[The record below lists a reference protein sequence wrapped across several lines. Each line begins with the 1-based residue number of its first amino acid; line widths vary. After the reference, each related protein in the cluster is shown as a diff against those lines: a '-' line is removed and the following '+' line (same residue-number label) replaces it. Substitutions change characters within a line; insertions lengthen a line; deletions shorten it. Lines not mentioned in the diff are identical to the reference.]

1 MRLRP
6 RPVSPDIDSGIE
18 SGTVDPVG
26 IDPAT
31 LANFEP
37 PALGGPPLVP
47 TTSADNGEPTVLG
60 ETMLA
65 DSGRRRRRVALG
77 VVAVAALSAVAGAAV
92 GSQLKSPA
100 DAARERDAPAA
111 SRITVAVE
119 RRALSSSL
127 TIAGEIQYAEPTP
140 IKLAG
145 SVGIDSGELQV
156 VTRVPEIDQQVA
168 EGDILLDVS
177 GRPVFVLQG
186 DLPMYRE
193 LSLGN
198 QGDDVAQ
205 LEAALLRLGFDPG
218 SVDTLFD
225 GGTAAALDA
234 FYSSIGYRSVGP
246 SDDESDRL
254 RELREAVTAGE
265 ESVRRAEADLVNAGE
280 RVTGAN
286 LLRLEQSVAQAR
298 DAVPR
303 AQTQAQRDND
313 AAAEGVHN
321 ATTSRDAATVIRDAA
336 RTRLD
341 VALTPNAIDPQTG
354 EPYSA
359 DEIAIRRAELAQAED
374 DLAVASSALS
384 SAESEQASV
393 AERGTDAIRVA
404 VDARE
409 LAEAELAEAQ
419 RPPDTS
425 AAQQALDDA
434 RLALDAARVE
444 YEGVAGAT
452 GTRLPPGEVV
462 FVSRLPSTV
471 TEVTVVVGA
480 PATDVLLTLSS
491 AETHVL
497 GRVARADADLVQVGS
512 DVIIEL
518 RDFDLEFA
526 GTVASI
532 GQPQGSEEGGSSGGS
547 SSGRLE
553 VTVLPADPAELRDYV
568 FAPVRILIDIASTDD
583 DVLVVP
589 IAAVSVGGDGSSR
602 VEVER
607 EPITSEDQG
616 STEIVRVEVG
626 LTAQGLVEIT
636 PIDDSLDEGDRVVV
650 GTESSERLNEP
661 DDEPDEETDDSGTDD
676 SEAEG

>member
-1 MRLRP
+1 M
-6 RPVSPDIDSGIE
+6 
-18 SGTVDPVG
+18 
-26 IDPAT
+26 
-31 LANFEP
+31 P
-37 PALGGPPLVP
+37 P
-47 TTSADNGEPTVLG
+47 
-60 ETMLA
+60 
-65 DSGRRRRRVALG
+65 DSGRRRRRAALG

-111 SRITVAVE
+111 SRITVPVE

-127 TIAGEIQYAEPTP
+127 TLSGDVQYAEPTP
-140 IKLAG
+140 IKLGGA
-145 SVGIDSGELQV
+145 VGIDSGELQV

-168 EGDILLDVS
+168 EGDVVLDVS

-186 DLPMYRE
+186 DLPMYRA

-198 QGDDVAQ
+198 EGDDVAQ

-218 SVDTLFD
+218 PVDALFD

-254 RELREAVTAGE
+254 RDLRAAVTSAE
-265 ESVRRAEADLVNAGE
+265 ETVRRAEADLVSAGE
-280 RVTGAN
+280 RVTGAE
-286 LLRLEQSVAQAR
+286 LLGLEQSTARAR
-298 DAVPR
+298 DAVPN
-303 AQTQAQRDND
+303 AQTQSQRDND
-313 AAAEGVHN
+313 AAAEGVRS
-321 ATTSRDAATVIRDAA
+321 ATASRDSATVIRDAA

-341 VALTPNAIDPQTG
+341 VALAPNAVDPQTG
-354 EPYSA
+354 EPYTA
-359 DEIAIRRAELAQAED
+359 EEIATRRGELAQAED
-374 DLAVASSALS
+374 NLTVASSALS
-384 SAESEQASV
+384 AAQVEQITAAEQ
-393 AERGTDAIRVA
+393 GTDNIRVA

-409 LAEAELAEAQ
+409 LAEAQLAEAL

-434 RLALDAARVE
+434 RLAHDAARVE

-462 FVSRLPSTV
+462 FVSLLPSTV
-471 TEVTVVVGA
+471 TQVTVAVGA

-497 GRVARADADLVQVGS
+497 GRVARADSGLVQVGA
-512 DVIIEL
+512 DVTIEL
-518 RDFDLEFA
+518 RNFDLVFA

-532 GQPQGSEEGGSSGGS
+532 GQSQQSEEGGAS
-547 SSGRLE
+547 SSGRLQ
-553 VTVLPADPAELRDYV
+553 VTVLPADPASLRDYV
-568 FAPVRILIDIASTDD
+568 DAPVRILIDIASTDGD
-583 DVLVVP
+583 ALVVP
-589 IAAVSVGGDGSSR
+589 VAAVSVGGDGSSR

-636 PIDDSLDEGDRVVV
+636 PIDDLLEEGDRVVV
-650 GTESSERLNEP
+650 GAESSERLNEP
-661 DDEPDEETDDSGTDD
+661 DETDDSGADD
-676 SEAEG
+676 SEAGG